1 MQSLSIIQTMT
12 LLRRGVT
19 ALGLT
24 LVIAAPGC
32 GDEGLDPER
41 RERMGDRIAD
51 AREAAGSEDAA
62 GARRALVAFRR
73 EVREALAK
81 GEISREDADRLLDGA
96 LQASRRVR
104 AEITPEPT
112 STPSAVVAPSATPTA
127 VAPSAP
133 EPPPEPSADGNDEEK
148 GKGKTQGKGQD
159 KAKKKDK
166 GKGGD

>member
-1 MQSLSIIQTMT
+1 MT

-51 AREAAGSEDAA
+51 AREAAGSDDAA

-81 GEISREDADRLLDGA
+81 GEISQEHADRLLDGA
-96 LQASRRVR
+96 VQATRRVR

-112 STPSAVVAPSATPTA
+112 ATPAAVVAPTATPTA

-133 EPPPEPSADGNDEEK
+133 EPPPEPNDAEK
-148 GKGKTQGKGQD
+148 GKGNG
-159 KAKKKDK
+159 KAKGKAK
-166 GKGGD
+166 GKEKGKP